1 MKSPDAILND
11 LTKISS
17 TQLDL
22 LLASLIAFLL
32 ARLAAT
38 SASTFSIMV
47 LKPGIV
53 CSILR

>member
-38 SASTFSIMV
+38 SASTFSI
-47 LKPGIV
+47 V